1 MKRFFKHTLS
11 LLLALAL
18 FSMPVGCGK
27 GDGGETETSGTTGTE
42 SAGEVTTTVAIETE
56 PAQTS
61 LIIMENGK
69 SSYQIIRADEA
80 PDSIKNGAVA
90 LVSAIK
96 ERTGATVMPASDWYN
111 PRGETPTFDAPEI
124 LIGETNRPETAE
136 VKASLPAHGY
146 TITAVNN
153 KLVILGTD
161 NSMTALALYAFEERI
176 LDNAERCGEGKLI
189 FDVADAITV
198 TMDGALSVADMV
210 KTGHPIATS
219 STKRVQTTVYRE
231 YNIGQGACSD
241 GTYAYFVLRNGG
253 DTGAVVVKHR
263 LDDGSFVAVSEP
275 LKLGHGNDMTFDTK
289 NHRLVI
295 AHGQSEGKIL
305 TLVDPDTLTLIRDID
320 IPKGSGAITYSVA
333 KDRYAI
339 SQGGSTLHILDSEF
353 KWIASYSRTDKTG
366 YTAQGMGSDEDF
378 VYFPMS
384 GSKDNVLVVYDWEG
398 KYITT
403 ITVSV
408 SYESESMFWVNDRYY
423 VAYNHGGESLYELV
437 FELYYQS

>member
-1 MKRFFKHTLS
+1 MKYIRYTKALAVA
-11 LLLALAL
+11 LILALCLSA
-18 FSMPVGCGK
+18 CGK
-27 GDGGETETSGTTGTE
+27 GNQSVSDPMLTTTATE
-42 SAGEVTTTVAIETE
+42 STSAVSIETE

-61 LIIMENGK
+61 LTIMEDGK
-69 SSYQIIRADEA
+69 STYQIVRAEEA

-90 LVSAIK
+90 LVNAIK
-96 ERTGATVMPASDWYN
+96 ERTGVTVMPASDWYN

-146 TITAVNN
+146 AITAVNN

-176 LDNAERCGEGKLI
+176 LDNAERCGAGKLI
-189 FDVADAITV
+189 FDASDAVTV
-198 TMDGALSVADMV
+198 TMDSALSVADMV
-210 KTGHPIATS
+210 ASGHPITTA

-231 YNIGQGACSD
+231 YNVGQGACSD
-241 GTYAYFVLRNGG
+241 GTYAYFVLRNSG
-253 DTGAVVVKHR
+253 DTGSVVVKHR

-289 NHRLVI
+289 NNRLVI

-305 TLVDPDTLTLIRDID
+305 TLVDPETLTLIRDID

-339 SQGGSTLHILDSEF
+339 SQGGSTLHILDGDF
-353 KWIASYSRTDKTG
+353 KWIVSYSRTDKTG
-366 YTAQGMGSDEDF
+366 YTAQGMGSDEDYI
-378 VYFPMS
+378 YFPMS
-384 GSKDNVLVVYDWEG
+384 GSSDNVLVVYDWEG
-398 KYITT
+398 NYITT
-403 ITVSV
+403 ITVPV
-408 SYESESMFWVNDRYY
+408 NHESESMFWVNGRYY
-423 VAYNHGGESLYELV
+423 VAYNHGGEALYELA
-437 FELYYQS
+437 FTICYE